1 MDKEVQ
7 LDLILIKNF
16 YMRYLFGV
24 TIIWAFSFSLIGV
37 YLSGQVDAWFSVL
50 MRIGIAMMIFLPF
63 LKLKE
68 IKSESIFKLIAIG
81 SVQLGLMYCFY
92 FQSFR
97 FLTVPEVLLFS
108 VLTPIYITL
117 LNDILSRR
125 FHKGHLLTALIAVL
139 GAAYIQYSSISENVF
154 LGFLIV
160 QGANLCFAVGQVAYK
175 YLLESTPELETTPMH
190 TIFGLF
196 FIGAFLVALIAFSI
210 LGSTEKMPSTLVQW
224 GVLIYLGAVASGAGY
239 YFWNKGAVLV
249 NTGSLAIMNNALV
262 PLGLIVNL
270 VIWNKEADLV
280 KILIGGS
287 LIFASLALNEYAIKE
302 NRE

>member
-1 MDKEVQ
+1 MK
-7 LDLILIKNF
+7 
-16 YMRYLFGV
+16 YLFGV

-37 YLSGQVDAWFSVL
+37 YLSGHVDAWFSAML
-50 MRIGIAMMIFLPF
+50 RIAIATIIFLPF

-68 IKSESIFKLIAIG
+68 IKTKTIFSLIGIG

-97 FLTVPEVLLFS
+97 FLTVPEVLFFS

-117 LNDILSRR
+117 LNDILSKR
-125 FHKGHLLTALIAVL
+125 FHIGHLLTALVAVL

-154 LGFLIV
+154 LGFMIT

-175 YLLESTPELETTPMH
+175 YLLKSTPALKSTPMH

-196 FIGAFLVALIAFSI
+196 FIGALLVTLLAFS
-210 LGSTEKMPSTLVQW
+210 LFGSTEKLPSTSVQW
-224 GVLIYLGAVASGAGY
+224 AVLIYLGAVASGAGY
-239 YFWNKGAVLV
+239 YFWNKGVVLV
-249 NTGSLAIMNNALV
+249 NAGSLAIMNNALI

-270 VIWNKEADLV
+270 VIWNKETNLT

-287 LIFASLALNEYAIKE
+287 LIFASLAFNELIIK
-302 NRE
+302 NKARA

>member
-1 MDKEVQ
+1 
-7 LDLILIKNF
+7 
-16 YMRYLFGV
+16 MRYLFVV

-37 YLSGQVDAWFSVL
+37 YLSGYVDAWFSVL
-50 MRIGIAMMIFLPF
+50 MRIGIATLIFLPF
-63 LKLKE
+63 LRLKE
-68 IKSESIFKLIAIG
+68 IKPATIFSLIAVG

-117 LNDILSRR
+117 LNDILSKR

-139 GAAYIQYSSISENVF
+139 GAAYIQYSSISENVI
-154 LGFLIV
+154 LGFLIT

-175 YLLESTPELETTPMH
+175 YLLKSTTELESIPKH

-196 FIGAFLVALIAFSI
+196 FIGAFLVALIAFFI
-210 LGSTEKMPSTLVQW
+210 FGSTEKLPITSVQW
-224 GVLIYLGAVASGAGY
+224 GVIIYLGAVASGAGY
-239 YFWNKGAVLV
+239 YFWNKGVVLV

-262 PLGLIVNL
+262 PLGLIVNI
-270 VIWNKEADLV
+270 VIWNKEADLT

-287 LIFASLALNEYAIKE
+287 IIFASLALNEYVIKE
-302 NRE
+302 KKV

>member
-1 MDKEVQ
+1 
-7 LDLILIKNF
+7 
-16 YMRYLFGV
+16 
-24 TIIWAFSFSLIGV
+24 
-37 YLSGQVDAWFSVL
+37 
-50 MRIGIAMMIFLPF
+50 MRIGIATMIFLPF
-63 LKLKE
+63 LRLKG
-68 IKSESIFKLIAIG
+68 IKAETIFRLIAVG

-117 LNDILSRR
+117 LNDILSKR
-125 FHKGHLLTALIAVL
+125 FHKRHLLTALIAVL

-154 LGFLIV
+154 LGFLIT

-175 YLLESTPELETTPMH
+175 YLLKSTPELESTPKH

-210 LGSTEKMPSTLVQW
+210 LGSTEKMPTTSVQW
-224 GVLIYLGAVASGAGY
+224 GIIIYLGAVASGAGY
-239 YFWNKGAVLV
+239 FFWNKGVTKV
-249 NTGSLAIMNNALV
+249 NTGSLAIMNNALIPV
-262 PLGLIVNL
+262 GLIVNL
-270 VIWNKEADLV
+270 VIWNKEADIK

-287 LIFASLALNEYAIKE
+287 LIFASLALNEYVNKR
-302 NRE
+302 NTYKNS

>member
-1 MDKEVQ
+1 
-7 LDLILIKNF
+7 
-16 YMRYLFGV
+16 MRYLLGV

-37 YLSGQVDAWFSVL
+37 YLSEHVDAWFSAL
-50 MRIGIAMMIFLPF
+50 MRIGIATLIFLPY
-63 LKLKE
+63 LKLKGIKQE
-68 IKSESIFKLIAIG
+68 IIVRLIAIG

-108 VLTPIYITL
+108 VFTPIYITL
-117 LNDILSRR
+117 LNDILSKR
-125 FHKGHLLTALIAVL
+125 FHKVHLITALIAVL
-139 GAAYIQYSSISENVF
+139 GAVYIQYSSISENVF
-154 LGFLIV
+154 LGFLIT

-175 YLLESTPELETTPMH
+175 YLLKSTPELESIPKH
-190 TIFGLF
+190 SIFGLF
-196 FIGAFLVALIAFSI
+196 FVGAFLVALIAFFI
-210 LGSTEKMPSTLVQW
+210 FGSTEKLPTTSVQW

-239 YFWNKGAVLV
+239 FFWNKGVVRV

-270 VIWNKEADLV
+270 VIWNKEADLT

-287 LIFASLALNEYAIKE
+287 LIFTSLALNEYVIKGI
-302 NRE
+302 RE